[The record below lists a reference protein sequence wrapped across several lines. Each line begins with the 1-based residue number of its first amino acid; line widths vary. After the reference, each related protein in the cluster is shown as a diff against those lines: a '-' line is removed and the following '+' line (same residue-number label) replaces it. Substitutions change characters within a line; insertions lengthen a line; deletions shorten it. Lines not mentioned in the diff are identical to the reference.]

1 MTNQRFVDKIAAEY
15 HKIYKIGGYNAAR
28 GYADR
33 IVKTDEMKRE
43 VAKKVGELMAAS
55 TDTRK

>member
-28 GYADR
+28 VYADR
-33 IVKTDEMKRE
+33 IIKTDKLK
-43 VAKKVGELMAAS
+43 VAVADKVGKLMASS
-55 TDTRK
+55 TDKR